1 MNKLLIAFIV
11 LLITGCKS
19 GPDSGN
25 EKVYC
30 MSLEGLYMVKNAI
43 EKNDPAIQVS
53 YTKLL
58 KQADKALL
66 AGPFSVMQKNNI
78 PPSGNKHDYFSVPP
92 YSGTGDGLTNPRWYV
107 DYDRVP
113 LEKLTQSL
121 ETLALAYF
129 FTGEQKFA
137 RRAVVLIRE
146 WFLNSET
153 SMNPDLEFAQART
166 WVGVIDTRFLPR
178 IIDCIGL
185 LENSGYW
192 NKEDQELMVEWCGQF
207 MKNVQNRTDKEHMNR
222 GHNISSWYHVQ
233 MASIALFSRDTVM
246 AKTMIER
253 TKARIDSALNTS
265 GGFKEEWPRTRSLSY
280 SCFHSFALFNL
291 ASMGER
297 VGIDLWNYKTTDGR
311 GFQQALEYI
320 SMHSGFAN
328 AKKWPHKEIE
338 GAKDDWWNPF
348 YDMLPS
354 VLYHAAIVYDNED
367 FDVLARQIPGERF
380 EEFRIHVMCGL
391 PLRWFST
398 ISYQS
403 D

>member
-1 MNKLLIAFIV
+1 MNNFLIVFMI

-19 GPDSGN
+19 VPDQGQ

-30 MSLEGLYMVKNAI
+30 MSLEGLYRVKNAI
-43 EKNDPAIQVS
+43 KKNDPAIQVS
-53 YTKLL
+53 YTKLM

-113 LEKLTQSL
+113 LEKFTQSL

-129 FTGEQKFA
+129 LTGEQKFA
-137 RRAVVLIRE
+137 NKAVVLIRE
-146 WFLNSET
+146 WFLNPET
-153 SMNPDLEFAQART
+153 SMNPDLEFAQKNT
-166 WVGVIDTRFLPR
+166 WVGVVDTRFLSR
-178 IIDCIGL
+178 IIDGIGL
-185 LENSGYW
+185 IQNSGYW
-192 NKEDQELMVEWCGQF
+192 NKEDQNLMVEWCSQF
-207 MKNVQNRTDKEHMNR
+207 TKNVQKRTDKEHMNR

-233 MASIALFSRDTVM
+233 MASIALFSGDTVM

-253 TKARIDSALNTS
+253 TKARIDTALNKS

-291 ASMGER
+291 ASMGEQ
-297 VGIDLWNYKTTDGR
+297 VGIDLWNYKTSDGR
-311 GFQQALEYI
+311 SFQQALEYI
-320 SMHSGFAN
+320 SMHSGIAN
-328 AKKWPHKEIE
+328 AKKWPHSEIE
-338 GAKDDWWNPF
+338 GAKDDWWEPF
-348 YDMLPS
+348 NDMLPS
-354 VLYHAAIVYDNED
+354 VLHHAAIVYDNED
-367 FDVLARQIPGERF
+367 FDVLAKQIHGERF